1 MNDIAVEWQFTPNLF
16 ILFIDC
22 KDLPLWIRH
31 PIRLR
36 NHQGTHH
43 KASWGSIPSS
53 ALARQGRSAVSMS
66 PPSIYELCRPR
77 ADVLEGRIRDED
89 FAADLSQV
97 LKGTAPE
104 LYKNPV
110 VFFANTHPTRGLRD
124 LFLAVVDRLTS
135 SGSQLGSIL
144 RLDTSYGGGKTHAL
158 IGLNHIL
165 TAADQIPNLEEF
177 IDPARLPSQKVTVA
191 AFDGENADPMNGRRM
206 DCQGQGGDILA
217 FTPWGEL
224 AVQLAGPAG
233 YERIRNSDRLG
244 AAPPGAETLR
254 ELIGERPVL
263 ILIDELS
270 IYLRK
275 IKGPAAGQAAEQL
288 TPFLTDLIKAVNSS
302 PQAVLVFTLALG
314 KGAQSVDAYSEEN
327 QLIDRIF
334 AELQSVT
341 GRQITALTPTSED
354 ETVQVLTRRLFE
366 SIDRSRVEE
375 VVQSYQDIWSRTADA
390 LPPVGQSD
398 DRAANLR
405 KGYPLHPELIDTLMQ
420 KTSTLENFQRVRGML
435 RLLAQ
440 TVGQLWREKPRG
452 VTAIHLHHIDPGNER
467 IRLELSTKLGLQAFI
482 PAIRADVSTTPA
494 EGSRA
499 LAQRLDSQEFS
510 GMEPYGSMAA
520 RTVLFHSLAFNE
532 PLKGLSRLELNYSL
546 YAPGVDPSFVDKAV
560 RLLQEESEYLDDSGI
575 SKLRFLTDA
584 NLNQMVRKREQLFD
598 LESVR
603 EELNRRIGTIF
614 AKQRL
619 EPVLFPSSPADIPD
633 DTDGPYLAVIHWEG
647 HTVEQAN
654 IHLPELVVRLFK
666 EKGDNANVR
675 LNRNNL
681 VFVCAD
687 ALQVDDMLRKAR
699 TYLALQ
705 QMQQGDLFASLQS
718 HQQDQVKERYG
729 QAQQGFALAVQ
740 QCYRHVFYPQ
750 PCMGRDVPLTHA
762 AITVT
767 SASSEPGVG
776 QKQVERVLREAQE
789 LVLAED
795 APPAPNY
802 MADKTPLKR
811 VGVMSTRDLRN
822 EYYRDPALPILLG
835 DEVLKKCLRMGLD
848 QGLFVY
854 KEGDRL
860 EGQDLPPGTISISED
875 GKIFTMEKARE
886 LSIWPIKIIDPII
899 DPLITPPPPPPPPL
913 PPLPPPLPPAGPGVI
928 ERTNE
933 NIKTA
938 LTQLAQQVSS
948 SGKGI
953 KSLTWRMYSGDGF
966 LPMALL
972 KAEPGAT
979 VRVEMMEGGWSSG
992 DGSAEWSFDFNGT
1005 PEEAAHLRGFI
1016 EGQWRR
1022 GGEKSLDIT
1031 YQLSYEPPLRWDD
1044 GGEGWI
1050 TRLTR
1055 AGLSAQTATIRLEL
1069 TAAAEGQG

>member
-1 MNDIAVEWQFTPNLF
+1 
-16 ILFIDC
+16 
-22 KDLPLWIRH
+22 
-31 PIRLR
+31 
-36 NHQGTHH
+36 
-43 KASWGSIPSS
+43 
-53 ALARQGRSAVSMS
+53 MS
-66 PPSIYELCRPR
+66 PPTIYELCRPR

-104 LYKNPV
+104 LYKNPA

-165 TAADQIPNLEEF
+165 TAADQIPNLAEF

-191 AFDGENADPMNGRRM
+191 AWDGENADPMSGRRM
-206 DCQGQGGDILA
+206 EGDILA

-314 KGAQSVDAYSEEN
+314 KGGQSVDAYSEEN
-327 QLIDRIF
+327 QRIDRIF

-375 VVQSYQDIWSRTADA
+375 VVQAYQETWSRTADA

-405 KGYPLHPELIDTLMQ
+405 KGYPLHPELIETLMQ

-440 TVGQLWREKPRG
+440 TVGQLWREQPRG
-452 VTAIHLHHIDPGNER
+452 VTAVHLHHIDPGNER

-494 EGSRA
+494 EGGRA

-546 YAPGVDPSFVDKAV
+546 YGPAVDPAFIDKAV
-560 RLLQEESEYLDDSGI
+560 RLLQEESEYLDDSGT

-647 HTVEQAN
+647 HTVAQAN

-687 ALQVDDMLRKAR
+687 ALQVDDMLRKTR

-740 QCYRHVFYPQ
+740 QCYRHVFYPERGQ
-750 PCMGRDVPLTHA
+750 WTDVPLTHA

-776 QKQVERVLREAQE
+776 QRQVERVLREARE
-789 LVLAED
+789 LVSAED

-811 VGVMSTRDLRN
+811 IGVMSTRDLRN

-860 EGQDLPPGTISISED
+860 EGQNLPPGTLSISED
-875 GKIFTMEKARE
+875 AKIFTMDKALEMSVWPSKTSASSNEE
-886 LSIWPIKIIDPII
+886 LDRPTE
-899 DPLITPPPPPPPPL
+899 LGGG
-913 PPLPPPLPPAGPGVI
+913 AGTIQVVGGGETGTAVQVGLGSTSTTTSGGGAGVAQTAVPRVL
-928 ERTNE
+928 ERTDNV
-933 NIKTA
+933 KTA
-938 LTQLAQQVSS
+938 LVQLAQQVSS
-948 SGKGI
+948 SDKAI
-953 KSLTWRMYSGDGF
+953 KSLTWRMNSGDGF

-1005 PEEAAHLRGFI
+1005 PEEATHLRGFI

-1031 YQLSYEPPLRWDD
+1031 YQLSYQPPMRWDD
-1044 GGEGWI
+1044 NGEGWI
-1050 TRLTR
+1050 ARLTR

-1069 TAAAEGQG
+1069 STDGEGQP

>member
-1 MNDIAVEWQFTPNLF
+1 MTP
-16 ILFIDC
+16 
-22 KDLPLWIRH
+22 P
-31 PIRLR
+31 
-36 NHQGTHH
+36 T
-43 KASWGSIPSS
+43 
-53 ALARQGRSAVSMS
+53 
-66 PPSIYELCRPR
+66 IYELCRPR
-77 ADVLEGRIRDED
+77 ADVLEGRIRDQD

-97 LKGTAPE
+97 LKGTAPD
-104 LYKNPV
+104 LYKIPAL
-110 VFFANTHPTRGLRD
+110 FFANTHPTRGLRD

-165 TAADQIPNLEEF
+165 TAADQIPDLAEF

-206 DCQGQGGDILA
+206 EGNVLA

-314 KGAQSVDAYSEEN
+314 KGGQSVDAYGEEN
-327 QLIDRIF
+327 QRIDRIF

-375 VVQSYQDIWSRTADA
+375 VVHAYQEIWSRTGDA

-435 RLLAQ
+435 RLMAQ
-440 TVGQLWREKPRG
+440 TVGQLWRDQPRG
-452 VTAIHLHHIDPGNER
+452 VTAIHLHHVDPGNER

-482 PAIRADVSTTPA
+482 PSIRADVSTTPA
-494 EGSRA
+494 EGGRA
-499 LAQRLDSQEFS
+499 LAQRLDAQEFT

-546 YAPGVDPSFVDKAV
+546 YAPAVDPAFVDKAV
-560 RLLQEESEYLDDSGI
+560 RLLQEESEYLDDSGT

-584 NLNQMVRKREQLFD
+584 NLNQMVRKREGQFD

-666 EKGDNANVR
+666 EKGDNANLR

-740 QCYRHVFYPQ
+740 QCYRHVFYPERGQ
-750 PCMGRDVPLTHA
+750 WSEVPLTHA
-762 AITVT
+762 AITIT

-776 QKQVERVLREAQE
+776 QKQVERVLREARE

-811 VGVMSTRDLRN
+811 KGVMSTRDLRN

-860 EGQDLPPGTISISED
+860 EGQGLPPGTLSISED
-875 GKIFTMEKARE
+875 GKIYTMEKALE
-886 LSIWPIKIIDPII
+886 LSVWPPKTKEPEQPPNQDKEQGQGEGSSKDQPEPNGNGGTTTQPFGGDGGGAQGGGGGIAQPT
-899 DPLITPPPPPPPPL
+899 TPDL
-913 PPLPPPLPPAGPGVI
+913 I
-928 ERTNE
+928 ERSD

-948 SGKGI
+948 SGRAI
-953 KSLTWRMYSGDGF
+953 KKLTWRMNSGDGF

-972 KAEPGAT
+972 KAEPGAK

-992 DGSAEWSFDFNGT
+992 DGNAEWTFEFNGT
-1005 PEEAAHLRGFI
+1005 PEEATILRGFI

-1022 GGEKSLDIT
+1022 GGEKLLDIT
-1031 YQLSYEPPLRWDD
+1031 YQLSYEPPLRWEDK
-1044 GGEGWI
+1044 GEGWI
-1050 TRLTR
+1050 ARLTR
-1055 AGLSAQTATIRLEL
+1055 AGLSAQTATIHLEL
-1069 TAAAEGQG
+1069 SRAAEEQP

>member
-1 MNDIAVEWQFTPNLF
+1 MQKLHRLPVSRAGLCSGPPCCASEVEDEFSHSTPQA
-16 ILFIDC
+16 C
-22 KDLPLWIRH
+22 RTAAH
-31 PIRLR
+31 P
-36 NHQGTHH
+36 
-43 KASWGSIPSS
+43 
-53 ALARQGRSAVSMS
+53 MS
-66 PPSIYELCRPR
+66 PPTIYELCRPR

-104 LYKNPV
+104 LYKNPAL
-110 VFFANTHPTRGLRD
+110 FFANTHPTRGLRD

-135 SGSQLGSIL
+135 AGSQLGSIL

-165 TAADQIPNLEEF
+165 TAADQIPNLAEF

-206 DCQGQGGDILA
+206 EGNVLA

-314 KGAQSVDAYSEEN
+314 KGGQAVDAYGEEN
-327 QLIDRIF
+327 QRIDRIF

-375 VVQSYQDIWSRTADA
+375 VVQAYQEIWSRTAEA

-440 TVGQLWREKPRG
+440 TVGQLWRDQPRG
-452 VTAIHLHHIDPGNER
+452 VTAVHLHHVDPGNER

-494 EGSRA
+494 EGGRA
-499 LAQRLDSQEFS
+499 LAQRLDAQEFT

-546 YAPGVDPSFVDKAV
+546 YAPAVDPAFVDKAV
-560 RLLQEESEYLDDSGI
+560 RLLQEESEYLDDSGT

-584 NLNQMVRKREQLFD
+584 NLNQMVRKREGQFD

-647 HTVEQAN
+647 HTVEQTN

-740 QCYRHVFYPQ
+740 QCYRHVFYPERGQ
-750 PCMGRDVPLTHA
+750 WPEVPLTHA

-767 SASSEPGVG
+767 NASSEPGFG

-811 VGVMSTRDLRN
+811 IGVMSTRDLRN

-860 EGQDLPPGTISISED
+860 EGQGLPPGTISISED
-875 GKIFTMEKARE
+875 SKIYTMEKARE
-886 LSIWPIKIIDPII
+886 LSIWPIQVADPIIDPAIDPIIDPII
-899 DPLITPPPPPPPPL
+899 DPVIDPVIDPIVDPIITPPPPPPP
-913 PPLPPPLPPAGPGVI
+913 GPNVV
-928 ERTNE
+928 ERTDNV
-933 NIKTA
+933 KTA

-948 SGKGI
+948 SGKAI
-953 KSLTWRMYSGDGF
+953 KNLTWRMNSGDGF

-1069 TAAAEGQG
+1069 TTVAGGQP

>member
-1 MNDIAVEWQFTPNLF
+1 
-16 ILFIDC
+16 
-22 KDLPLWIRH
+22 
-31 PIRLR
+31 
-36 NHQGTHH
+36 
-43 KASWGSIPSS
+43 
-53 ALARQGRSAVSMS
+53 MS
-66 PPSIYELCRPR
+66 PPTIYELCRPR

-104 LYKNPV
+104 LYKNPAI
-110 VFFANTHPTRGLRD
+110 FFANTHPTRGLRD
-124 LFLAVVDRLTS
+124 LFLAVVDRLTG

-144 RLDTSYGGGKTHAL
+144 RLDTSYGGGKTHGL
-158 IGLNHIL
+158 IGLRHIL
-165 TAADQIPNLEEF
+165 TAADQIPNLAEF
-177 IDPARLPSQKVTVA
+177 IDPARLPRQPVTVA

-206 DCQGQGGDILA
+206 DGNILA

-314 KGAQSVDAYSEEN
+314 KGGQAVDAYAEEN

-354 ETVQVLTRRLFE
+354 ETVQVLCRRLFE
-366 SIDRSRVEE
+366 SIDRSRAEE
-375 VVQSYQDIWSRTADA
+375 VVRAYQEIWQRHGEA
-390 LPPVGQSD
+390 LPAMGQND
-398 DRAANLR
+398 DRAEELR
-405 KGYPLHPELIDTLMQ
+405 RGYPLHPELIQTLMQ
-420 KTSTLENFQRVRGML
+420 KTATLENFQRVRGML

-440 TVGQLWREKPRG
+440 TVGQLWREQPRAS
-452 VTAIHLHHIDPGNER
+452 AIHLHHVDPGNER
-467 IRLELSTKLGLQAFI
+467 IRLEISTKLAQQAFI
-482 PAIRADVSTTPA
+482 PAVRADVSSTAA
-494 EGSRA
+494 EGGKA
-499 LAQRLDSQEFS
+499 LAQRLDVSEF
-510 GMEPYGSMAA
+510 GGLEPYGSLVA
-520 RTVLFHSLAFNE
+520 RTVLLHSLAFNE

-546 YAPGVDPSFVDKAV
+546 YGPGVDPAFVDKAV
-560 RLLQEESEYLDDSGI
+560 RHLQEESEYLDDSGT

-584 NLNQMVRKREQLFD
+584 NLNQMVRKREGQFD
-598 LESVR
+598 LETVR
-603 EELNRRIGTIF
+603 QELNARIGTIF
-614 AKQRL
+614 AKQRF
-619 EPVLFPSSPADIPD
+619 EPVRFPASPADIPD

-647 HTVEQAN
+647 HTVEQSN
-654 IHLPELVVRLFK
+654 VQLPELVVRLFK
-666 EKGDNANVR
+666 EKGDNANIR

-687 ALQVDDMLRKAR
+687 RLQVDDMLRKTR

-729 QAQQGFALAVQ
+729 QAQQAFALAVQ
-740 QCYRHVFYPQ
+740 QAYRHVFYPERGQ
-750 PCMGRDVPLTHA
+750 WPDTPLTHA

-776 QKQVERVLREAQE
+776 QRQVERVLREARE

-795 APPAPNY
+795 QPPAPNY
-802 MADKTPLKR
+802 MADKTPLKKK
-811 VGVMSTRDLRN
+811 GVMSTQQLRN

-835 DEVLKKCLRMGLD
+835 DQVLKACLRKGLD
-848 QGLFVY
+848 EGLFVY
-854 KEGDRL
+854 KEGERL
-860 EGQDLPPGTISISED
+860 EGQGLPPGTLNISED
-875 GKIFTMEKARE
+875 AQIFMMEKALE
-886 LSIWPIKIIDPII
+886 MSVWPPKPKGSE
-899 DPLITPPPPPPPPL
+899 PPPVEGSPPEQGGGASTEQPNLIGTGGTTTL
-913 PPLPPPLPPAGPGVI
+913 PFGGGGGVAPSGGSGIAQPKAPGVI
-928 ERTNE
+928 ERTD

-938 LTQLAQQVSS
+938 LTQLAEQVSS
-948 SGKGI
+948 SGKAI
-953 KSLTWRMYSGDGF
+953 KALTWRMNSGDGF
-966 LPMALL
+966 RPMPLL
-972 KAEPGAT
+972 QAEPGAT
-979 VRVEMMEGGWSSG
+979 VRVKMMEGGWSSG

-1005 PEEAAHLRGFI
+1005 PEEANYLRGFI

-1022 GGEKSLDIT
+1022 GGEKALDIT
-1031 YQLSYEPPLRWDD
+1031 YQLQYEPALSWDD

-1050 TRLTR
+1050 KRLTK
-1055 AGLSAQTATIRLEL
+1055 AGLGTQTATITLEL
-1069 TAAAEGQG
+1069 TNA

>member
-1 MNDIAVEWQFTPNLF
+1 
-16 ILFIDC
+16 
-22 KDLPLWIRH
+22 
-31 PIRLR
+31 
-36 NHQGTHH
+36 
-43 KASWGSIPSS
+43 
-53 ALARQGRSAVSMS
+53 
-66 PPSIYELCRPR
+66 
-77 ADVLEGRIRDED
+77 
-89 FAADLSQV
+89 
-97 LKGTAPE
+97 
-104 LYKNPV
+104 
-110 VFFANTHPTRGLRD
+110 
-124 LFLAVVDRLTS
+124 
-135 SGSQLGSIL
+135 
-144 RLDTSYGGGKTHAL
+144 
-158 IGLNHIL
+158 
-165 TAADQIPNLEEF
+165 
-177 IDPARLPSQKVTVA
+177 
-191 AFDGENADPMNGRRM
+191 
-206 DCQGQGGDILA
+206 
-217 FTPWGEL
+217 
-224 AVQLAGPAG
+224 
-233 YERIRNSDRLG
+233 
-244 AAPPGAETLR
+244 
-254 ELIGERPVL
+254 
-263 ILIDELS
+263 
-270 IYLRK
+270 
-275 IKGPAAGQAAEQL
+275 
-288 TPFLTDLIKAVNSS
+288 
-302 PQAVLVFTLALG
+302 
-314 KGAQSVDAYSEEN
+314 
-327 QLIDRIF
+327 
-334 AELQSVT
+334 
-341 GRQITALTPTSED
+341 
-354 ETVQVLTRRLFE
+354 
-366 SIDRSRVEE
+366 
-375 VVQSYQDIWSRTADA
+375 
-390 LPPVGQSD
+390 
-398 DRAANLR
+398 
-405 KGYPLHPELIDTLMQ
+405 
-420 KTSTLENFQRVRGML
+420 
-435 RLLAQ
+435 
-440 TVGQLWREKPRG
+440 
-452 VTAIHLHHIDPGNER
+452 
-467 IRLELSTKLGLQAFI
+467 
-482 PAIRADVSTTPA
+482 
-494 EGSRA
+494 
-499 LAQRLDSQEFS
+499 LAQRLDAQEFT

-546 YAPGVDPSFVDKAV
+546 YAPAVDPAFVDKAV
-560 RLLQEESEYLDDSGI
+560 RLLQEESEYLDDSGT

-584 NLNQMVRKREQLFD
+584 NLNQMVRKREGQFD

-740 QCYRHVFYPQ
+740 QCYRHVFYPERGQ
-750 PCMGRDVPLTHA
+750 WSEVPLTHA
-762 AITVT
+762 AITIT

-776 QKQVERVLREAQE
+776 QKQVERVLREARE

-811 VGVMSTRDLRN
+811 MGVMSTRDLRN

-860 EGQDLPPGTISISED
+860 EGQGLPPGTLSISED
-875 GKIFTMEKARE
+875 GKIYTMEKALE
-886 LSIWPIKIIDPII
+886 LSVWPPKTKEPEQPPNQDKQQGQGEGSSKNQPEL
-899 DPLITPPPPPPPPL
+899 DGNGSTTARPLGGDGAQPTTPD
-913 PPLPPPLPPAGPGVI
+913 VI
-928 ERTNE
+928 NRSD

-948 SGKGI
+948 SGRAI
-953 KSLTWRMYSGDGF
+953 KKLTWRMNSGDGF

-972 KAEPGAT
+972 KAEPGAK

-992 DGSAEWSFDFNGT
+992 DGNAEWTFEFNGT
-1005 PEEAAHLRGFI
+1005 PEEATILRGFI

-1022 GGEKSLDIT
+1022 GGEKLLDIT
-1031 YQLSYEPPLRWDD
+1031 YQLSYEPPLRWEDE
-1044 GGEGWI
+1044 GEGWI
-1050 TRLTR
+1050 ARLTR

-1069 TAAAEGQG
+1069 TATAEGQP